1 MNPLIFTDERFQET
15 VWDTKISIKIE
26 VSTRDL
32 VSSNIPLTLYYSIP
46 RMAYL
51 TSLFGDIIKNFE
63 NFIPTNF
70 PDIWLEYNNIP
81 LKWQYPLGVIV
92 DSLGINIENGPVPII
107 VHVRQIPDDKVLKYT
122 SLDSL
127 RFYYINHLKEAN
139 IIKFPK
145 ENKIINLN
153 PQDTSKLKEIVYSND
168 PKMIKDFRQIM
179 NVINDN
185 GFVPFAKYPVKLVF
199 SQTDI
204 VLTKP
209 IEISQNAFSTFTM
222 GDYLKKVLGNDNY
235 EDLKK
240 LCNII
245 IHGIEIEENMNFIF
259 YYSNFLYMDN
269 FLYISFVEKEK
280 KNES

>member
-127 RFYYINHLKEAN
+127 RYYYINSLKEAN

-145 ENKIINLN
+145 ENKIMNLN
-153 PQDTSKLKEIVYSND
+153 PQDTGKLKDIVYSND

-209 IEISQNAFSTFTM
+209 IEISQKAFSTFTM

>member
-32 VSSNIPLTLYYSIP
+32 VSSNIPLTLYY
-46 RMAYL
+46 R
-51 TSLFGDIIKNFE
+51 FGDIIKNFE
-63 NFIPTNF
+63 NYITANLE
-70 PDIWLEYNNIP
+70 DIWLEYNNIP

-127 RFYYINHLKEAN
+127 RYYYINSLKEAN

-145 ENKIINLN
+145 ENKIMNLN
-153 PQDTSKLKEIVYSND
+153 PQDTGKLKDIVYSND

>member
-1 MNPLIFTDERFQET
+1 
-15 VWDTKISIKIE
+15 
-26 VSTRDL
+26 
-32 VSSNIPLTLYYSIP
+32 
-46 RMAYL
+46 MAYL

-127 RFYYINHLKEAN
+127 RYYYINSLKEAN

-145 ENKIINLN
+145 ENKIMNLN
-153 PQDTSKLKEIVYSND
+153 PQDTGKLKDIVYSND

>member
-15 VWDTKISIKIE
+15 VWDTKIPIKIE

-63 NFIPTNF
+63 NYITANLE
-70 PDIWLEYNNIP
+70 DIWLEYNNIP
-81 LKWQYPLGVIV
+81 LKWQYPLGIIV

-127 RFYYINHLKEAN
+127 RYYYINSLKEAN

-145 ENKIINLN
+145 ENKIMNLN
-153 PQDTSKLKEIVYSND
+153 PQDTGKLKDIVYSND

>member
-1 MNPLIFTDERFQET
+1 MNPLIYTDERFQET
-15 VWDTKISIKIE
+15 VWDSKIAIKIE

-63 NFIPTNF
+63 NYITANLE
-70 PDIWLEYNNIP
+70 DIWLEYNNIP
-81 LKWQYPLGVIV
+81 LKWQYPLGIIV
-92 DSLGINIENGPVPII
+92 DSLGINIENGPVPVI
-107 VHVRQIPDDKVLKYT
+107 VHVRQIPIDKVLKYT

-127 RFYYINHLKEAN
+127 RFYYINSLKEAN

-179 NVINDN
+179 NVINGN
-185 GFVPFAKYPVKLVF
+185 GFVSFAKYPVRLVF
-199 SQTDI
+199 CHTDI
-204 VLTKP
+204 ILTKP
-209 IEISQNAFSTFTM
+209 IEVPQENISTFTI
-222 GDYLKKVLGNDNY
+222 GNYLRNVLGENNYEELKKI
-235 EDLKK
+235 
-240 LCNII
+240 CNVI
-245 IHGIEIEENMNFIF
+245 IHGMEIEENMSFIF

-269 FLYISFVEKEK
+269 FLYISFVEKETK
-280 KNES
+280 TDI

>member
-107 VHVRQIPDDKVLKYT
+107 FHVRQIPDDKVLKYT

-127 RFYYINHLKEAN
+127 RYYYINSLKEAN
-139 IIKFPK
+139 IIKFPFD
-145 ENKIINLN
+145 KI
-153 PQDTSKLKEIVYSND
+153 
-168 PKMIKDFRQIM
+168 
-179 NVINDN
+179 
-185 GFVPFAKYPVKLVF
+185 A
-199 SQTDI
+199 
-204 VLTKP
+204 
-209 IEISQNAFSTFTM
+209 
-222 GDYLKKVLGNDNY
+222 
-235 EDLKK
+235 
-240 LCNII
+240 
-245 IHGIEIEENMNFIF
+245 
-259 YYSNFLYMDN
+259 
-269 FLYISFVEKEK
+269 
-280 KNES
+280 

>member
-1 MNPLIFTDERFQET
+1 MNPLIFTDERFKET
-15 VWDTKISIKIE
+15 VWDSKISIKIE
-26 VSTRDL
+26 VSNRDL

-63 NFIPTNF
+63 NYITANLE
-70 PDIWLEYNNIP
+70 DIWLEYNNIP
-81 LKWQYPLGVIV
+81 LKWQYPLGIIV

-127 RFYYINHLKEAN
+127 RYYYINSLKEAN

-145 ENKIINLN
+145 ENKIMNLN
-153 PQDTSKLKEIVYSND
+153 PQDTGKLKDIVYSND

>member
-1 MNPLIFTDERFQET
+1 
-15 VWDTKISIKIE
+15 
-26 VSTRDL
+26 
-32 VSSNIPLTLYYSIP
+32 
-46 RMAYL
+46 MAYL

-63 NFIPTNF
+63 NYITANLE
-70 PDIWLEYNNIP
+70 DIWLEYNNIP
-81 LKWQYPLGVIV
+81 LKWQYPLGIIV

-127 RFYYINHLKEAN
+127 RFYYINTLKEAN

-179 NVINDN
+179 NVINGN
-185 GFVPFAKYPVKLVF
+185 GFVSFAKYPVRLVF
-199 SQTDI
+199 CQTDI
-204 VLTKP
+204 IMTKP
-209 IEISQNAFSTFTM
+209 IEVPQENISTFTM
-222 GDYLKKVLGNDNY
+222 GNYLKNVLGESNY
-235 EDLKK
+235 EELKK
-240 LCNII
+240 ICNVL
-245 IHGIEIEENMNFIF
+245 IHGMEIEEDMSFIF

-269 FLYISFVEKEK
+269 FLYISFVEKETK
-280 KNES
+280 TDI

>member
-127 RFYYINHLKEAN
+127 RYYYINSLKEAN

-145 ENKIINLN
+145 ENKIMNLN
-153 PQDTSKLKEIVYSND
+153 PQDTGKLKDIVYSND

-280 KNES
+280 KNEN

>member
-15 VWDTKISIKIE
+15 VWDSKIAIKIE

-63 NFIPTNF
+63 NYITANLE
-70 PDIWLEYNNIP
+70 DIWLEYNNIP
-81 LKWQYPLGVIV
+81 LKWQYPLGIIV
-92 DSLGINIENGPVPII
+92 DSLGINIENGPVPVI
-107 VHVRQIPDDKVLKYT
+107 VHVRQIPIDKVLKYT

-127 RFYYINHLKEAN
+127 RFYYINSLKEAN

-179 NVINDN
+179 NVINGN
-185 GFVPFAKYPVKLVF
+185 GFVSFAKYPVRLVF
-199 SQTDI
+199 CQTDI
-204 VLTKP
+204 ILTKP
-209 IEISQNAFSTFTM
+209 IEVPQENISTFTI
-222 GDYLKKVLGNDNY
+222 GNYLRNVLGENNYEELKKI
-235 EDLKK
+235 
-240 LCNII
+240 CNVI
-245 IHGIEIEENMNFIF
+245 IHGMEIEENMSFIF

-269 FLYISFVEKEK
+269 FLYISFVEKETK
-280 KNES
+280 TDI

>member
-1 MNPLIFTDERFQET
+1 MNPLIFTDERFRET

-127 RFYYINHLKEAN
+127 RYYYINSLKEAN

-145 ENKIINLN
+145 ENKIMNLN
-153 PQDTSKLKEIVYSND
+153 PQDTGKLKDIVYSND

>member
-127 RFYYINHLKEAN
+127 RYYYINSLKEAN

-145 ENKIINLN
+145 ENKIMNLN
-153 PQDTSKLKEIVYSND
+153 PQDTGKLKDIVYSND

-179 NVINDN
+179 NIINDN

>member
-15 VWDTKISIKIE
+15 VWDSKISIKIE

-81 LKWQYPLGVIV
+81 LKWQYPLGIIV

-127 RFYYINHLKEAN
+127 RYYYINSLKEAN

-145 ENKIINLN
+145 ENKIMNLN
-153 PQDTSKLKEIVYSND
+153 PQDTGKLKDIVYSND

-269 FLYISFVEKEK
+269 FLYITFVEKETK
-280 KNES
+280 SDN